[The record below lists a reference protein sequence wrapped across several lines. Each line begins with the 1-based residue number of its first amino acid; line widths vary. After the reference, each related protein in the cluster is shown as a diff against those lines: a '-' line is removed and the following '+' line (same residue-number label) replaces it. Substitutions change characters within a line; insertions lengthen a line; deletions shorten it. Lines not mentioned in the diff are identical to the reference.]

1 MIIIVCLA
9 YTGKELQNDTFYT
22 IKVGESILKKGID
35 MKDHFSFHNLPYTYP
50 HWLYDVIIYKIY
62 DIFNFK
68 GLYIFS
74 ILTFIVIGIS
84 FYLINIKLNKSYFL
98 SLLFSL
104 FATMML
110 ARNVTARAQLLT
122 YLFFILEI
130 FFIEMLLK
138 TGKKLTFLYSSVLLA
153 YCTFPA
159 LH

>member
-1 MIIIVCLA
+1 MKKNKKIFFITSIIMIIIVCLA

-84 FYLINIKLNKSYFL
+84 FI
-98 SLLFSL
+98 
-104 FATMML
+104 
-110 ARNVTARAQLLT
+110 
-122 YLFFILEI
+122 
-130 FFIEMLLK
+130 
-138 TGKKLTFLYSSVLLA
+138 
-153 YCTFPA
+153 
-159 LH
+159 